1 MQAHG
6 GTIRGKTRDSG
17 GASFILTLPRGE
29 PPSDDGG
36 TSDAVEMLAESGS
49 GEATGNERDQV

>member
-6 GTIRGKTRDSG
+6 GTIRGVTRNGG
-17 GASFILTLPRGE
+17 GASFVLTLPRGE

-36 TSDAVEMLAESGS
+36 QLNDTSDFIAQARAGAEH
-49 GEATGNERDQV
+49 D